1 MNKINSKQELDELF
15 NKYICYYCGIEI
27 HSIYDIIKIIARN
40 AEENNE
46 IIPIIKTYKEH
57 YKNETLRKKDK
68 EFLQNC
74 IKNITND
81 MRCTNFN
88 NIEKYFKIFI
98 RHLTKEYRKLY
109 FIDDYDFSKVINDI
123 FNFNKVN

>member
-40 AEENNE
+40 AEENKK
-46 IIPIIKTYKEH
+46 IIPIIKVYEQ
-57 YKNETLRKKDK
+57 YYENENFRKKDK
-68 EFLQNC
+68 DFLQNC
-74 IKNITND
+74 IKNIID
-81 MRCTNFN
+81 DIGCTNFN

-98 RHLTKEYRKLY
+98 KHLTKEYRKLA
-109 FIDDYDFSKVINDI
+109 FMGDYDFSKVIKDI
-123 FNFNKVN
+123 FNFN